1 MSPPGTRSDAE
12 KAADAAKPEPF
23 EKNLESLD
31 RIVSQLED
39 AELPLEKAL
48 ELYEE
53 GMRLTNVCQQQL
65 EAAEGR
71 VEVLRRRA
79 SGKMTAERFEEEP
92 ESGSK

>member
-1 MSPPGTRSDAE
+1 MSQIEQQNVEDEPAKT
-12 KAADAAKPEPF
+12 AKPASF

-31 RIVSQLED
+31 RIVAELED

-53 GMRLTNVCQQQL
+53 GMGLTGVCQQQL
-65 EAAEGR
+65 ESAEGR
-71 VEVLRRRA
+71 VEVLRKRA
-79 SGKMTAERFEEEP
+79 GGKLVAERFEADA

>member
-1 MSPPGTRSDAE
+1 MPAHRVSRS
-12 KAADAAKPEPF
+12 F

-31 RIVSQLED
+31 RIVGQLED

-53 GMRLTNVCQQQL
+53 GMRLTSVCQQQL

-71 VEVLRRRA
+71 VEVLRKRA
-79 SGKMTAERFEEEP
+79 GGKLVAERFEAEAEN
-92 ESGSK
+92 GAK